1 MEREKIGIMGGTF
14 NPIHF
19 GHLLLAEAAYEQCRL
34 DKILI
39 MPTKNPYYKKI
50 SKQITDQ
57 TRIDMVKLAI
67 ADNPHFEFSD
77 LELQK
82 KERSYTAKTLS
93 QLQRENPNTDYFFLM
108 GADSLFHMDTWKTPQ
123 KIFNTSTIVVAC
135 RNDMSSSALQS
146 QVEYLDNKY
155 DNVKIVILN
164 SPNLEISSNDI
175 RRRRR
180 EGRSIRYFL
189 PREVEQ
195 YIEENNLY
203 VEEEKA

>member
-1 MEREKIGIMGGTF
+1 MQRKKIGIMGGTF

-19 GHLLLAEAAYEQCRL
+19 GHLLLAEAAYEQCKL
-34 DKILI
+34 DHVLI

-67 ADNPHFEFSD
+67 ADNPHFIFSD

-82 KERSYTAKTLS
+82 EEMSYTAKTLS
-93 QLQRENPNTDYFFLM
+93 QLKKEHPTTDYFFLM
-108 GADSLFHMDTWKTPQ
+108 GADSLFHIDTWKTPQ
-123 KIFNTSTIVVAC
+123 KIFQASTIVVAC
-135 RNDMSSSALQS
+135 RNDMSLSALES

-155 DNVKIVILN
+155 DDVKIIILN

-175 RRRRR
+175 RNRRR
-180 EGRSIRYFL
+180 EGKSIRYFL
-189 PREVEQ
+189 PKEVEQ
-195 YIEENNLY
+195 YIKEKNLY
-203 VEEEKA
+203 TV

>member
-19 GHLLLAEAAYEQCRL
+19 GHLLLAETAYEQCKL
-34 DKILI
+34 DKVLI

-77 LELQK
+77 LELK
-82 KERSYTAKTLS
+82 NEEMSYTARTLS
-93 QLQRENPNTDYFFLM
+93 LLREENANADYFFLM
-108 GADSLFHMDTWKTPQ
+108 GADSLFHLDTWKTPQ
-123 KIFNTSTIVVAC
+123 KIFDMSTIVVAS
-135 RNDMSSSALQS
+135 RNDMSLLALES
-146 QVEYLDNKY
+146 QVDYLDNKY
-155 DNVKIVILN
+155 ENVSIIILN

-180 EGRSIRYFL
+180 EGSSIRYFL
-189 PREVEQ
+189 PRQVEQ
-195 YIEENNLY
+195 YIQQNNLY
-203 VEEEKA
+203 IEK

>member
-19 GHLLLAEAAYEQCRL
+19 GHLLLAEAAYEQCKL

-82 KERSYTAKTLS
+82 QEMSYTAKTLT
-93 QLQRENPNTDYFFLM
+93 QLRKENTNADYFFLM
-108 GADSLFHMDTWKTPQ
+108 GADSLFHLDTWKSPQ
-123 KIFNTSTIVVAC
+123 KIFNMSTIVVAS

-155 DNVKIVILN
+155 DNVKIIILN

-175 RRRRR
+175 RRRKR
-180 EGRSIRYFL
+180 EGKSIRYFL

-195 YIEENNLY
+195 YINENKLY
-203 VEEEKA
+203 IEEEKI